1 MTLSTNQPDDNPT
14 PPDITPIMT
23 ILKDLGNVT
32 WRMATPILL
41 GIAFGMMLDNHF
53 DRSPW
58 GLTIGMF
65 AGILLT
71 VVLIKNLYKNL

>member
-14 PPDITPIMT
+14 PPDTKPITT

-41 GIAFGMMLDNHF
+41 GIVAGMVLDNHF
-53 DRSPW
+53 DSSPW
-58 GLTIGMF
+58 GVMIGMF

-71 VVLIKNLYKNL
+71 VVLIKNLYNKL

>member
-1 MTLSTNQPDDNPT
+1 MMLSTNQPDDNPT
-14 PPDITPIMT
+14 PPDTEPIMV

-41 GIAFGMMLDNHF
+41 GIVLGMMLDNQF
-53 DRSPW
+53 NSSPW
-58 GLTIGMF
+58 GLMIGML

-71 VVLIKNLYKNL
+71 VVLIKNLYNKL